1 MTGHWWDLLP
11 LVLLALLIFGP
22 KRLPEMGAS
31 IGKTIKS
38 FQHSM
43 REVGA
48 ESETQPTPPASA
60 LTTTPQLPSAP
71 ATPSEAQTT
80 TAPETVSAESAS

>member
-1 MTGHWWDLLP
+1 MGSHLWDLLP
-11 LVLLALLIFGP
+11 LVLIGLLIFGP

-43 REVGA
+43 RE
-48 ESETQPTPPASA
+48 E
-60 LTTTPQLPSAP
+60 
-71 ATPSEAQTT
+71 
-80 TAPETVSAESAS
+80 SAESAPTSVAPTLPSATTATSALPMTPAADAQPTETPSAESARV